1 MNVSGDVSFI
11 PSFVTFAVISHKSLT
26 SLVPLLKNLD
36 NKLTYL
42 TLLLWITYEVTHSH
56 NG

>member
-1 MNVSGDVSFI
+1 MNISGDVSFI